1 MCLKPILKDGSFI
14 DAQGNEVIGFGE
26 IKKVDDGAAEIV
38 TAGQSPLLSGVAV
51 GVSTFAS
58 LLRMLLLYRHEQKNS
73 KQIAPRDEQPAPSS
87 PAEQP
92 HSPGEQPPQQQPE
105 YSSLSRLRSAAT
117 LAQSQSLTPLV
128 VDEEDN
134 TTVVVEKKDGQEPVA
149 NFSESGPQI
158 NAEDAK

>member
-26 IKKVDDGAAEIV
+26 IKKADDGDAEIV

-51 GVSTFAS
+51 GLSTFAS
-58 LLRMLLLYRHEQKNS
+58 LLRMLLLYRREQKNS
-73 KQIAPRDEQPAPSS
+73 KQIAPREEQAA

-92 HSPGEQPPQQQPE
+92 PESGEQPLEQQPE

-158 NAEDAK
+158 NTAK